1 MISTAIILAGGLGT
15 RLRSEVPDLPKCMAP
30 VNGQPFLAFVIG
42 YLQKEGI
49 KHFVFSL
56 GYKSD
61 VVIEY
66 INHNYPQ
73 LHKTFVVEDE
83 PLGTGG
89 ALQLAVSG
97 LQDKHVVIVNGD
109 TLFNVDLKYLCEKH
123 LDLKADCTIALK
135 HLKEFSRYG
144 TVELNEDSTIRAFK
158 EKKYCTEG
166 FINGGVYVLNIHQF
180 LLKAIKPSFSFE
192 KEFLE
197 KYTGIL
203 KFYGIKNDHFFID
216 IGVPEDYKLFQSYS
230 NLILSKQKY
239 DADAPPAASGHFD
252 IVDAVIEMIDKI
264 FDDL

>member
-42 YLQKEGI
+42 YLQKEGV

-97 LQDKHVVIVNGD
+97 LKDKHVVVVNGD
-109 TLFNVDLKYLCEKH
+109 TLFNVDIAQMYTRHVSKKS
-123 LDLKADCTIALK
+123 DCTIALK
-135 HLKEFSRYG
+135 RLQNFSRYG
-144 TVELNEDSTIRAFK
+144 TVEVNKDHRILKFQ
-158 EKKYCTEG
+158 EKKPCKDGY
-166 FINGGVYVLNIHQF
+166 INGGIYMLNLKVLQHNKLQ
-180 LLKAIKPSFSFE
+180 PPFSFE

-197 KYTGIL
+197 AKVENLG
-203 KFYGIKNDHFFID
+203 FYGYKSNSYFID
-216 IGVPEDYKLFQSYS
+216 IGIPEDYKKFTAH
-230 NLILSKQKY
+230 SKTVLNKAKQTAKNN
-239 DADAPPAASGHFD
+239 G
-252 IVDAVIEMIDKI
+252 
-264 FDDL
+264 DDLGTFFSLLEGIASFFK